1 MSISNIDNQ
10 ADLSTVASE
19 TTPTNRDILRVRAF
33 LVDLQARICDALEA
47 QERNGGGNA
56 TFVPDDWERKEGGGG
71 RSCVL
76 TDGTVIEKAGVM
88 FSHIHVHNLPASAT
102 ARHPNIAGRKAQAMG
117 LSLVVRFFTNGFDEN
132 GMIVSAE
139 YKEKVLVLN
148 RSRLYAS
155 LTWLRDMGAID
166 DEDLEKFEYIE
177 RCRNTLAHEMLT
189 FASSGIDFDVTETFE
204 EMVGLLRKIEIWWFV
219 NLDMAIDPDAYPEDL
234 DLEQVTP
241 GPVWGLQML
250 IDVALGSED
259 EAQKY
264 YNYFVANSD
273 KV

>member
-1 MSISNIDNQ
+1 MDEK
-10 ADLSTVASE
+10 VKAS
-19 TTPTNRDILRVRAF
+19 
-33 LVDLQARICDALEA
+33 
-47 QERNGGGNA
+47 
-56 TFVPDDWERKEGGGG
+56 WER
-71 RSCVL
+71 VL
-76 TDGTVIEKAGVM
+76 HPTTLKKNIITASIFSMGFEMLKNSIVEKIKG
-88 FSHIHVHNLPASAT
+88 
-102 ARHPNIAGRKAQAMG
+102 
-117 LSLVVRFFTNGFDEN
+117 FFTNGFDEN

-148 RSRLYAS
+148 RSPLYAS

-166 DEDLEKFEYIE
+166 DEDLEKFEYIK

-219 NLDMAIDPDAYPEDL
+219 NLDMAIDPEAYPEDL

-273 KV
+273 KI

>member
-1 MSISNIDNQ
+1 MDEK
-10 ADLSTVASE
+10 VKAS
-19 TTPTNRDILRVRAF
+19 
-33 LVDLQARICDALEA
+33 
-47 QERNGGGNA
+47 
-56 TFVPDDWERKEGGGG
+56 WER
-71 RSCVL
+71 VL
-76 TDGTVIEKAGVM
+76 HPRTLKKNIITASIFSMGFEMLKNSIVEKIKG
-88 FSHIHVHNLPASAT
+88 
-102 ARHPNIAGRKAQAMG
+102 
-117 LSLVVRFFTNGFDEN
+117 FFTNGFDEN

-148 RSRLYAS
+148 RSPLYAS

-166 DEDLEKFEYIE
+166 DEDLEKFEYIK

-204 EMVGLLRKIEIWWFV
+204 EMVGLLKKIEIWWFV
-219 NLDMAIDPDAYPEDL
+219 NLDMAIDPEAYPEDL

-250 IDVALGSED
+250 IVVALGSED

>member
-1 MSISNIDNQ
+1 MKKLKHHGSVYFTPRRLKNIITASIFSMGFEMLKNSI
-10 ADLSTVASE
+10 V
-19 TTPTNRDILRVRAF
+19 
-33 LVDLQARICDALEA
+33 
-47 QERNGGGNA
+47 
-56 TFVPDDWERKEGGGG
+56 
-71 RSCVL
+71 
-76 TDGTVIEKAGVM
+76 EKIKG
-88 FSHIHVHNLPASAT
+88 
-102 ARHPNIAGRKAQAMG
+102 
-117 LSLVVRFFTNGFDEN
+117 FFTNGFDEN

-166 DEDLEKFEYIE
+166 DEDLEKFEYIK

-219 NLDMAIDPDAYPEDL
+219 NLDMVIDPEAYPEDL